1 MLRLTLNS
9 FIHNSYKMYTIQLRN
24 LPKDIYDGIKKAAED
39 SRRSMTQ
46 EVILAIENHL
56 ANKQNQKDE
65 LARKKELLS
74 SLVLLHDKT
83 PLPNVGKIKDW
94 IEEGRK

>member
-1 MLRLTLNS
+1 
-9 FIHNSYKMYTIQLRN
+9 MYTIQLRN

-46 EVILAIENHL
+46 EVIVAIEKHLSNNHD
-56 ANKQNQKDE
+56 QKE
-65 LARKKELLS
+65 EVSKKKELLS
-74 SLVLLHDKT
+74 SLVLLHDQH
-83 PLPNVGKIKDW
+83 PLPTVSKIKDW